1 MVFLMSG
8 TILDK
13 NLFCQLNG
21 LDVTKAS
28 YYSIASP
35 FPLKNRP
42 IYYMPVGKM
51 SFKSKEDTFKRYVPY
66 IQKLLDKKSVYPI
79 INKLIQKG
87 ICSVQETMH
96 DKYTIKNE

>member
-21 LDVTKAS
+21 LDVTKAC
-28 YYSIASP
+28 YYSIESP

-51 SFKSKEDTFKRYVPY
+51 SYKQKEDTFKRYIPY
-66 IQKLLDKKSVYPI
+66 IQKLLDKYKD
-79 INKLIQKG
+79 KKG
-87 ICSVQETMH
+87 IWKREVQNKTAKE
-96 DKYTIKNE
+96 